1 MIVAAA
7 GPMNAGAAAP
17 SVQHLMRQ
25 NVTPGL
31 SSAVKLRPADP
42 NRTLDI
48 TVSLSLLNRTALAAF
63 IQQASDP
70 RSARYGRHLS
80 PGQFT
85 ASYGPTPDQVEQVSS
100 FLRSQGLVVTSVSNN
115 RTLVHATGPVHAVD
129 AAFGVTISDWHDQR
143 LNRDFFGNDTQPS
156 LPASIAPLVVG
167 VLGLDNHYGFHH
179 HAIRKSLQTPS
190 VGPIGGFN
198 PIQLK
203 TAYDV
208 NPVAAKGIDGTGQ
221 SLGLFELDG
230 FQQAN
235 ITTYDTQ
242 YSLTMS
248 TPKVM
253 IVGPGPNPALGL
265 GEIEVE
271 LDIEVMNAFAPGAS
285 ITVWEGAN
293 SAQGAVDTYNA
304 MVTSNSTASNS
315 TSWGACEPDLTPSLM
330 DTLDQTFQQAA
341 AQGQSFFA
349 ASGDHGA
356 YDCRSTMPSSTEVVV
371 DYPASDPY
379 MTGVGGTNLVLNP
392 DYSYQSETVWSFTG
406 VSPPIGSGGGLSI
419 HFGRPAWQTG
429 AGVSNGFSTGGR
441 QVPDVAL
448 DADPQTGYSIY
459 ATDNPPPP
467 NPPTTKWWI
476 LGGTSAGAPSWAA
489 FAAVYNQFAASVG
502 RASLGFANPTLYV
515 AATYV
520 QPVVPFHDVTIGTN
534 FVYFA
539 TPGWDYPTGWGTP
552 DVTNLITDI
561 LVARTPFRS
570 WISRAAAG
578 GSPPNRTWFGVS
590 PHLAMAAPSTS
601 IGAWATS
608 SPATAGPPSPSAT
621 QSVGHWAT
629 WFIPQLIGRLT
640 RWFS

>member
-1 MIVAAA
+1 
-7 GPMNAGAAAP
+7 MNAGAAAP
-17 SVQHLMRQ
+17 SVQHLLRQ

-31 SSAVKLRPADP
+31 NSAVKLHPADP

-48 TVSLSLLNRTALAAF
+48 TVSLSLGNQPALAAL
-63 IQQASDP
+63 IHQVSDP
-70 RSARYGRHLS
+70 RSPRYGRYLS

-85 ASYGPTPDQVEQVSS
+85 ASYGPTPDQVQQVSS
-100 FLRSQGLVVTSVSNN
+100 YLRSQGLAVTSVSSN
-115 RTLVHATGPVHAVD
+115 RTLVHATGPVHAVN
-129 AAFGVTISDWHDQR
+129 AAFSVTISDWHDQR

-156 LPASIAPLVVG
+156 LPASIAALVVG
-167 VLGLDNHYGFHH
+167 VFGLDNHYGFHH

-190 VGPIGGFN
+190 VAPIGGFN

-208 NPVAAKGIDGTGQ
+208 NPMAAKGIDGTGQ

-230 FQQAN
+230 FQQGN
-235 ITTYDTQ
+235 INTYDTQ
-242 YSLTMS
+242 YSLATS
-248 TPKVM
+248 TPKVI
-253 IVGPGPNPALGL
+253 IVGLGPSPALGL

-271 LDIEVMNAFAPGAS
+271 LDIEVMQAVAPGAA
-285 ITVWEGAN
+285 ITVWEGQN

-304 MVTSNSTASNS
+304 TVTSNSTASNS
-315 TSWGACEPDLTPSLM
+315 TSWGACEPDLAPSLM
-330 DTLDQTFQQAA
+330 DALDQIFRQAA

-356 YDCRSTMPSSTEVVV
+356 YDCRSTNPASNEIVV

-379 MTGVGGTNLVLNP
+379 MAGVGGTHLLLNP
-392 DYSYQSETVWSFTG
+392 DNSYQSESVWSFSG

-429 AGVSNGFSTGGR
+429 PGVSNSSSNGWR

-459 ATDNPPPP
+459 ATNNPPPP
-467 NPPTTKWWI
+467 NPSTTGWFI

-489 FAAVYNQFAASVG
+489 FAALYNQFAASLG
-502 RASLGFANPTLYV
+502 RGNLGFANPTLYA
-515 AATYV
+515 AATIG
-520 QPVVPFHDVTIGTN
+520 QPVLPFHDVTTGTN
-534 FVYFA
+534 FVYPA

-552 DVTNLITDI
+552 DVTNLISDI
-561 LVARTPFRS
+561 LVARTPFRP

-578 GSPPNRTWFGVS
+578 GSPPNRTWYGVS
-590 PHLAMAAPSTS
+590 PHLAMVAPATS
-601 IGAWATS
+601 IGASATS
-608 SPATAGPPSPSAT
+608 SPVTAGAQSPAPT
-621 QSVGHWAT
+621 PESVGRWAT
-629 WFIPQLIGRLT
+629 HFLPQLLARLAN
-640 RWFS
+640 FLS